1 MALWAWLWPRD
12 EPAAPAADG
21 SALDK
26 TDPAEHVP
34 GSTGEERAKV
44 ELMLV
49 MEKAVSGV
57 MEETGLWEAGRGA
70 YKDNEFAALRFGSP
84 TSNVPGSGLFPS
96 SPFPAPA
103 PSSLLTT
110 SPPHAY
116 T

>member
-26 TDPAEHVP
+26 TDP
-34 GSTGEERAKV
+34 GSPGEERAKV
-44 ELMLV
+44 GPMLV
-49 MEKAVSGV
+49 TEKAVSGV
-57 MEETGLWEAGRGA
+57 TEEIGLWEAGRGA
-70 YKDNEFAALRFGSP
+70 YKDNEFAALRFESP

-96 SPFPAPA
+96 SPLPAPA
-103 PSSLLTT
+103 PSSLTT